1 MKLELIAEAFNLF
14 NTTNISARNQNLYNF
29 ANGVLVPQTNLA
41 NPRSNFG
48 FDSSTQVN
56 FEDTQR
62 IVQLAAKV
70 TF

>member
-1 MKLELIAEAFNLF
+1 VQN
-14 NTTNISARNQNLYNF
+14 SNLYNF
-29 ANGVLVPQTNLA
+29 TNGVLIPQTNLS

-48 FDSSTQVN
+48 FDAGTAVN

>member
-1 MKLELIAEAFNLF
+1 VLAPQLNL
-14 NTTNISARNQNLYNF
+14 
-29 ANGVLVPQTNLA
+29 G

-48 FDSSTQVN
+48 VDSSTQVN

-62 IVQLAAKV
+62 IVQLAAKI